1 MRRAAGMP
9 GTGSAVK
16 RSTERQPAGS
26 RASSRAC
33 SRRQGSLPCERS
45 VLAIPGE
52 AEEGVDEQEQEGED
66 EVEDA
71 DRRAE
76 ETEAGRQ
83 CS

>member
-52 AEEGVDEQEQEGED
+52 AEEGVDEQEQGEG